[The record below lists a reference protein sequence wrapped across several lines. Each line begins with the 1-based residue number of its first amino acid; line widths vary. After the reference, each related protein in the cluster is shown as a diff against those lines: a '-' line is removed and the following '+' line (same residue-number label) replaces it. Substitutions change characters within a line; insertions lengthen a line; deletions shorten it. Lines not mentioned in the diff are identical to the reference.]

1 KHMIKIYLLA
11 VTTGLSVALIYGL
24 LVPSLISTKS
34 DLAVMFGIIVG
45 FGAPVI
51 GLIAGRKFI
60 NSLIKAKGK

>member
-1 KHMIKIYLLA
+1 MIKLYLMA
-11 VTTGLSVALIYGL
+11 VVTGLSVVFIYCL
-24 LVPSLISTKS
+24 LVPSLISAKS
-34 DLAVMFGIIVG
+34 DIAVMLGIIVG

>member
-1 KHMIKIYLLA
+1 MIKIYLLA

-34 DLAVMFGIIVG
+34 DLAVMFGVIVA

-51 GLIAGRKFI
+51 GFIAGRKFLKSLI
-60 NSLIKAKGK
+60 NSKEK

>member
-1 KHMIKIYLLA
+1 MIKLYLMAVATGISVVFIYC
-11 VTTGLSVALIYGL
+11 L
-24 LVPSLISTKS
+24 LVPSLISAKS
-34 DLAVMFGIIVG
+34 DIAVMLGIIVA

>member
-1 KHMIKIYLLA
+1 MIKIYLLA
-11 VTTGLSVALIYGL
+11 VAQAFQWLSSTVYGSVL
-24 LVPSLISTKS
+24 LISTKS
-34 DLAVMFGIIVG
+34 DLAVMFGVIVG